1 VVYTRVKHVRKVKGS
16 APGAVTFSQER
27 ALALRVE
34 PGRVERLLSSEGEEA

>member
-34 PGRVERLLSSEGEEA
+34 PGRVERLLSGEGEEA